1 MTSEVTDLQ
10 ISTGQR
16 KSLGIEDE
24 VYRISEKQIPSGEK
38 DIYPL
43 IDITLDRSTNITRNE
58 LF

>member
-16 KSLGIEDE
+16 KSLEIEDE

-38 DIYPL
+38 DRYPL

-58 LF
+58 FF